1 MKTLIKKQQT
11 ERIKKEQTMKYRNRK
26 AYEELDQSTL
36 FVLGLRDE
44 CPKCGEELE
53 DYSNED
59 ARDHLRN
66 CNDVQ
71 KIKE

>member
-1 MKTLIKKQQT
+1 MKLLVKKQQT
-11 ERIKKEQTMKYRNRK
+11 ERIKTEQTMKFRNRK
-26 AYEELDQSTL
+26 AYEELNQSKL
-36 FVLGLRDE
+36 FILGLRDE

-66 CNDVQ
+66 CNDEK
-71 KIKE
+71 KINE

>member
-11 ERIKKEQTMKYRNRK
+11 ERIKREQTMKYRNRK
-26 AYEELDQSTL
+26 AHEELDQSKL
-36 FVLGLRDE
+36 FILGLRDE

-53 DYSNED
+53 YYSGED

-66 CNDVQ
+66 CNDEK